1 MKTNDV
7 KGNTES
13 WEMKSE
19 TRRAQYYDWE
29 HASILCEW

>member
-7 KGNTES
+7 KGNTER

-19 TRRAQYYDWE
+19 NERAQYYDWE
-29 HASILCEW
+29 HASILCG